1 MSTDWLTTRVRALL
15 LIALEPL
22 VLLPAAVVGTA
33 VPEAAPEVAP
43 MLELVAPEPE
53 TEKAWKGTRTW
64 LPLAPV
70 ALLPVPVP
78 VEVPLPVLSEA
89 PVVGATVAVALP
101 EVEELL
107 EDEPA
112 PLLTFTKT

>member
-1 MSTDWLTTRVRALL
+1 M
-15 LIALEPL
+15 
-22 VLLPAAVVGTA
+22 LPAAVVGTA
-33 VPEAAPEVAP
+33 VPAVAPAVEP
-43 MLELVAPEPE
+43 MLELLAPEPE

-70 ALLPVPVP
+70 ALLLVPVP

-89 PVVGATVAVALP
+89 PVVGATVATVLP
-101 EVEELL
+101 EVEELLL

-112 PLLTFTKT
+112 PLLRFTRT